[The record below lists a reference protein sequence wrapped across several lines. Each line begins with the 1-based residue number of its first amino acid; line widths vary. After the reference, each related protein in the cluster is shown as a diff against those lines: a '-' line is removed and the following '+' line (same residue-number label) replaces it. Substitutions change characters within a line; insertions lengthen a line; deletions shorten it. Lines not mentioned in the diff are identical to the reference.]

1 MPSNGIVRFAKNQL
15 NHSDTERFDSDYENA
30 QCSTEDETVH
40 NVTG

>member
-15 NHSDTERFDSDYENA
+15 NRSDPDRFDSDCENA
-30 QCSTEDETVH
+30 QCSTVDETVH